1 MGSRNYISVTLDIT
15 PNDHNSFIRHPSRP
29 SSWRSAALEIVHN
42 RIHIIAVTV
51 DAVRLDMAALMTCV
65 LMFDGNLGRLHA
77 FKNADVSE
85 MNPRVETSSVN
96 SATFE

>member
-1 MGSRNYISVTLDIT
+1 
-15 PNDHNSFIRHPSRP
+15 
-29 SSWRSAALEIVHN
+29 
-42 RIHIIAVTV
+42 
-51 DAVRLDMAALMTCV
+51 MAALMTCV

-96 SATFE
+96 SATFEWAIWAVQDCEMLLYLLI